1 MAVQALTP
9 AFGKQS
15 QTELFELEASPVYL
29 ARAWLKIR
37 ISKLVWARY
46 GKHAKAILLSILE
59 TKTEES
65 WIQGNLGYHKTLKI
79 KTNKQNK
86 KRGGGAGGLAQ

>member
-9 AFGKQS
+9 APGKQS
-15 QTELFELEASPVYL
+15 QTELFEFEASPVYL
-29 ARAWLKIR
+29 ARPCLKIR

-46 GKHAKAILLSILE
+46 GKYAKAILLSILE

-65 WIQGNLGYHKTLKI
+65 RIQGNLRYHKTLKI
-79 KTNKQNK
+79 KTNKTK
-86 KRGGGAGGLAQ
+86 KREGGARGLAQ